1 MRFFLFLLSWAVLSP
16 GILAEDAPTF
26 TPRSVAV
33 RSDGTLIISDDVKY
47 RILGLDPSG
56 VLTVQLE
63 RGTVD
68 PGSGRKVD
76 LGRPVGIALDGA
88 DNLYLT
94 DRNTH
99 RIFRIDRQ
107 SGAVTTVAGN
117 REFGYRY
124 DDVAATETS
133 LSTPVGVALDR
144 EGNLY
149 FVEQSSRR
157 VRRVDPKTGQ
167 IATVAGSGR
176 TGFSG
181 DGGPATEAAFEVPFD
196 VAVDR
201 RGNLYIADTGNHRIR
216 RVDAGTGLISTYA
229 GDGKGRFG
237 GDGGPAARA
246 SLYDPFSVALDR
258 SGNLY
263 IADRGNH
270 RIRRVGAR
278 KPRHHHRGGQWSTG
292 LQRRWRPRPESQPG
306 RSLRRGS
313 GSPRQPL
320 YRRHRQQEGAAS
332 QRQNQENRDP
342 AGQGALEGE
351 GAGLGEEKKR
361 ASPPE
366 VPLTIGDERDQQ
378 CCPPRPPTPP

>member
-1 MRFFLFLLSWAVLSP
+1 MRFILFLVSWAVFSS
-16 GILAEDAPTF
+16 GMLAEEAPTF
-26 TPRSVAV
+26 TPRSIAI
-33 RSDGTLIISDDVKY
+33 RSDGSLIVSDDVKY
-47 RILGLDPSG
+47 RILGLDPTG
-56 VLTVQLE
+56 VLSVQLQ

-88 DNLYLT
+88 DNVYLT

-124 DDVAATETS
+124 DDVAATEAS
-133 LSTPVGVALDR
+133 LSTPVGVTLDR

-157 VRRVDPKTGQ
+157 VRRVDAETGR

-201 RGNLYIADTGNHRIR
+201 RGNLFIADTGNHRIR

-229 GDGKGRFG
+229 GNGKGGFG
-237 GDGGPAARA
+237 GDGGPAAKA

-278 KPRHHHRGGQWSTG
+278 NRVITTVAGNGQRGFSGDGGPAGRASLADPFDLTVDRRGNLYIADTGNKKVRRVNARNKRIETVPVKPPSKEE
-292 LQRRWRPRPESQPG
+292 PASEDKKESQ
-306 RSLRRGS
+306 SS
-313 GSPRQPL
+313 
-320 YRRHRQQEGAAS
+320 
-332 QRQNQENRDP
+332 
-342 AGQGALEGE
+342 
-351 GAGLGEEKKR
+351 
-361 ASPPE
+361 
-366 VPLTIGDERDQQ
+366 
-378 CCPPRPPTPP
+378 

>member
-1 MRFFLFLLSWAVLSP
+1 MRFFLLLLSWALLSS
-16 GILAEDAPTF
+16 GMLAEDAATF

-47 RILGLDPSG
+47 RILAVDPTG

-124 DDVAATETS
+124 DDVAATEAS
-133 LSTPVGVALDR
+133 LSTPVGVTLDR

-157 VRRVDPKTGQ
+157 VRRVDANTGR

-201 RGNLYIADTGNHRIR
+201 RGNLFIADTGNHRIR

-237 GDGGPAARA
+237 GDGGPAAKA

-278 KPRHHHRGGQWSTG
+278 NRVITTVAGNGQRGLSGDGGPARRASLADPFDVAVDRRGNLYIADTGNKRVRRVNARNKRIETVPVKPPSKEEPASDGKK
-292 LQRRWRPRPESQPG
+292 ESQ
-306 RSLRRGS
+306 SS
-313 GSPRQPL
+313 
-320 YRRHRQQEGAAS
+320 
-332 QRQNQENRDP
+332 
-342 AGQGALEGE
+342 
-351 GAGLGEEKKR
+351 
-361 ASPPE
+361 
-366 VPLTIGDERDQQ
+366 
-378 CCPPRPPTPP
+378 

>member
-76 LGRPVGIALDGA
+76 LGRPVGIALDGV
-88 DNLYLT
+88 DNLYLA

-107 SGAVTTVAGN
+107 SGAVATVAGN

-278 KPRHHHRGGQWSTG
+278 NRVITTVAGNGQRGFSGDG
-292 LQRRWRPRPESQPG
+292 GPARRA
-306 RSLRRGS
+306 SLADPFDVVPDRRGN
-313 GSPRQPL
+313 L
-320 YRRHRQQEGAAS
+320 YIADTGNKRVRRVNARTKRIETLPVKAPSKEKVPTSEATK
-332 QRQNQENRDP
+332 EK
-342 AGQGALEGE
+342 GE
-351 GAGLGEEKKR
+351 
-361 ASPPE
+361 SS
-366 VPLTIGDERDQQ
+366 
-378 CCPPRPPTPP
+378 

>member
-1 MRFFLFLLSWAVLSP
+1 MRIFLLLLSWAMFSS
-16 GILAEDAPTF
+16 GMLAEDAATF

-33 RSDGTLIISDDVKY
+33 RADGTLIISDDVKY
-47 RILGLDPSG
+47 RILGLDPTG
-56 VLTVQLE
+56 VLSVQLE

-88 DNLYLT
+88 GNLYLT

-124 DDVAATETS
+124 DDVAATEAS
-133 LSTPVGVALDR
+133 LSTPVGVTLDR

-157 VRRVDPKTGQ
+157 VRRVDAGTGR

-201 RGNLYIADTGNHRIR
+201 RGNLFIADTGNHRIR

-229 GDGKGRFG
+229 GNGKGGFG
-237 GDGGPAARA
+237 GDGGPAAKA

-270 RIRRVGAR
+270 RVRRVGAR
-278 KPRHHHRGGQWSTG
+278 NRVITTVAGNGQRGFSGDGGPARRASLADPFDLTVDRRGNLYIADTG
-292 LQRRWRPRPESQPG
+292 NKRVRRVNARTRRIETVPVKAPSKEEPASEDKKESQ
-306 RSLRRGS
+306 SS
-313 GSPRQPL
+313 
-320 YRRHRQQEGAAS
+320 
-332 QRQNQENRDP
+332 
-342 AGQGALEGE
+342 
-351 GAGLGEEKKR
+351 
-361 ASPPE
+361 
-366 VPLTIGDERDQQ
+366 
-378 CCPPRPPTPP
+378 

>member
-1 MRFFLFLLSWAVLSP
+1 MRFFLLLLSWAVLSS
-16 GILAEDAPTF
+16 GMLAEDTATF

-33 RSDGTLIISDDVKY
+33 RSDGTLIVSDDVNY
-47 RILGLDPSG
+47 RILSLDPTG
-56 VLTVQLE
+56 VLTVELK

-124 DDVAATETS
+124 DDVAATEAS

-157 VRRVDPKTGQ
+157 VRRVDAKTGQ
-167 IATVAGSGR
+167 VATVAGSGR

-201 RGNLYIADTGNHRIR
+201 RGNLFIADTGNHRIR
-216 RVDAGTGLISTYA
+216 RVDAGTGRISTFA
-229 GDGKGRFG
+229 GNGTGGFG
-237 GDGGPAARA
+237 GDGGPAIKAG
-246 SLYDPFSVALDR
+246 LHDPFSVTLDR

-270 RIRRVGAR
+270 RIRRVG
-278 KPRHHHRGGQWSTG
+278 
-292 LQRRWRPRPESQPG
+292 G
-306 RSLRRGS
+306 RNRVITTVAGNGRRGFS
-313 GSPRQPL
+313 GD
-320 YRRHRQQEGAAS
+320 GG
-332 QRQNQENRDP
+332 P
-342 AGQGALEGE
+342 AGKASLADPFDVAVDRRGNLFIADTGNKRVRRVGARTRRIETVPVKPPSKE
-351 GAGLGEEKKR
+351 KQEKAEEQEK
-361 ASPPE
+361 SS
-366 VPLTIGDERDQQ
+366 
-378 CCPPRPPTPP
+378 